1 MATVRQILKTKGYRV
16 CSVRPDDSILD
27 ALHVMA
33 ENEIGAVLVMQD
45 EDILGIFSERD
56 YARRGILKGNPPET
70 PVSKLMTS
78 LIYYVSPAQ
87 TLEECMAQMTDK
99 HIRHLPVLE
108 NGKVIGVIS
117 IGDVVKTMLSDQ
129 QNLIQGLESYIVGR
143 EYHL

>member
-16 CSVRPDDSILD
+16 CSVRLDDSILD

-78 LIYYVSPAQ
+78 LISVSYTHL
-87 TLEECMAQMTDK
+87 TLPTNREVK
-99 HIRHLPVLE
+99 
-108 NGKVIGVIS
+108 IS
-117 IGDVVKTMLSDQ
+117 VVT
-129 QNLIQGLESYIVGR
+129 
-143 EYHL
+143 